1 MCTFV
6 YTSVTLFGPPRKR
19 LLDIASPWLSM
30 AVTFAERDLQKQ
42 LPGGY
47 VGRANRA
54 GEGRVGKRQLDLLV
68 ASYFT
73 LERVG

>member
-1 MCTFV
+1 
-6 YTSVTLFGPPRKR
+6 
-19 LLDIASPWLSM
+19 M

-54 GEGRVGKRQLDLLV
+54 GEGRVGERQLDLLV
-68 ASYFT
+68 ASYFR